1 MPPDEGQFATK
12 SAITAP
18 AHLARLMDG
27 YLSTQLLYVAA
38 KLGLADALAAGPKAA
53 DALASAVGASPDALR
68 RVLRGLAAEG
78 VLEELPSDHFGL
90 TVLGHCLRREVPGSL
105 HGAIIARGDLY
116 FRAAGGLLE
125 AVCDGGVAFE
135 RVYGSSFFDY
145 LSQHPERAAVF
156 QQSMADRSWQEAADV
171 VAAHDFRPFRH
182 LVDVGGGT
190 GILLAAI
197 LGAAPALH
205 GVLFDQPPVVDRARE
220 RLAAAGL
227 ASRCEVVGGD
237 FFAAL
242 PPGGDVYLLSR
253 VLHDWDDA
261 AAGRILASCRRAMEA
276 GGTLLLVEAVLPE
289 RAREQPAV
297 TRMDL
302 HMLLLSTG
310 RERTAAEF
318 ERLLAAGGFRMTRI
332 LPTHSPVGISLVE
345 AVPRT

>member
-1 MPPDEGQFATK
+1 MPLDEGQFATK
-12 SAITAP
+12 SAITAL
-18 AHLARLMDG
+18 AHVARLMDG
-27 YLSTQLLYVAA
+27 YLSTQLLYLAA

-78 VLEELPSDHFGL
+78 VLEELPGDHFGL
-90 TVLGHCLRREVPGSL
+90 TALGHCLRPGIPGSL
-105 HGAIIARGDLY
+105 HGAIVARGDLY
-116 FRAAGGLLE
+116 FRAAAGLLE

-145 LSQHPERAAVF
+145 LSQHPERAAEF

-171 VAAHDFRPFRH
+171 VAAYDFRPFRR

-205 GVLFDQPPVVDRARE
+205 GLLFDRPAVVDRARE
-220 RLAAAGL
+220 RLAATGL

-237 FFAAL
+237 FFAGL

-261 AAGRILASCRRAMEA
+261 AAERILSSCRRAMDA

-302 HMLLLSTG
+302 HMFLLSTG

-318 ERLLAAGGFRMTRI
+318 ERLLVAGGFQMRRI
-332 LPTHSPVGISLVE
+332 LPTGSPAGISLVE